1 MRSALADGLKRWLPR
16 VGGAIALAL
25 LASSVVLTRPAFDNR
40 LDGDARDNIPIL
52 PLDQGLTFARSVQDG
67 SAKLLIVR
75 SATAQGL
82 HVVDV
87 GAALSRPVED
97 PLAAI
102 ASVGLAQLEHVART
116 DVETLVRYEDLGVPL
131 QGGEAHIAAGTNY
144 AAHAEETGIEDG
156 VFLFPKLSA
165 PTAWNAPVTARGRFD
180 YEAELCAVPLA
191 PIIQDGP
198 AQFGFVLCN
207 DFTDRWPLVRDI
219 DFDQPMGTTGFTEGK
234 GGPGMMPL
242 GPFLVV
248 PRDDTAFYR
257 AVSLELFLNGQLR
270 QRSSASLMIWS
281 PEQIAAQALK
291 LCTQDYHRGAET
303 LRLTGCE
310 SIPAGTI
317 LLTGTPEG
325 VLFHPATIWNPLA
338 YLGSGDEVVIRAPWL
353 GVLQNRIE

>member
-75 SATAQGL
+75 SATAKEL

-97 PLAAI
+97 PLTAI
-102 ASVGLAQLEHVART
+102 ASVGLAQLAHLALT
-116 DVETLVRYEDLGVPL
+116 GVETIVRYEDLGVPL

-144 AAHAEETGIEDG
+144 AAHAEETGIDDG

-165 PTAWNAPVTARGRFD
+165 PTAWNASVKARGRFD

-191 PIIQDGP
+191 PIVPDGP
-198 AQFGFVLCN
+198 VRLGFVLCN

-219 DFDQPMGTTGFTEGK
+219 DFDRPMGTTGFTEGK
-234 GGPGMMPL
+234 GGPGMLPL

-248 PRDDTAFYR
+248 PRDDSAFYR
-257 AVSLELFLNGQLR
+257 AVSLELFVNGQLR

-281 PEQIAAQALK
+281 PEQIAAQALRN
-291 LCTQDYHRGAET
+291 CAQDYHRGAET
-303 LRLTGCE
+303 VRLTGCE

-338 YLGSGDEVVIRAPWL
+338 YLRSGDEVVIRAPWL